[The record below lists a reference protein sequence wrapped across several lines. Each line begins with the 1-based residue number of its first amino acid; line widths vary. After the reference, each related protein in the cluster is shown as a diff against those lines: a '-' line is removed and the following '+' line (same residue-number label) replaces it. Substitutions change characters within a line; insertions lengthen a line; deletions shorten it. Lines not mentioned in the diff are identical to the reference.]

1 MTEAR
6 PRISVVIVSYNV
18 KAYLQQAL
26 HSLQRALQGI
36 SHEIFVVDNASV
48 DGTVPMLRRRFPD
61 VIVIENQENVGFGRA
76 NNQALARARGEFVV
90 MINPDTVVQEDTFRK
105 LLEFFEQTPDAAAA
119 TCKIINPDGSFSVDC
134 RHAIPT
140 PMVAFWKVTG
150 LSRLFPHSKI
160 FGQYNLTYLDP
171 DETYPVPAVSGSFM
185 MVKRQVLEEVGFF
198 DERFFMYC
206 EDIDLCYRINL
217 KGYKIYY
224 VPTTQIIHYKGE
236 STKKNNLDYVITF
249 NRALYQFFQK
259 YYASSYGF
267 LIRWTIVLGIV
278 LRGVFIFLRNFFRE
292 HFPILLDTLILN
304 LVVLLSF
311 VVRMEIK
318 DHFSWE
324 GVVKDYWIIHLLSTV
339 LFLASSFYLQVY
351 PRHRLSVQAIVKA
364 NLMTFVLLA
373 SITFF
378 FKQFAYSRLVVLA
391 AALFSP
397 LGMILWRAV
406 LKRHYRG
413 EREAWGKDLFSKPT
427 VVVGAGP
434 ETVQLYHK
442 IRELHDLSYE
452 LVGAVV
458 PEQGGEVLEEA
469 RIPVLGTLAN
479 LPRLI
484 PMYGIR
490 QVIFASEKLSYEQIL
505 KTMSSVRT
513 PRVEFKIAPSSMEVV
528 IGKSYIERLEDYPLL
543 EVEYALGN
551 PLNRFLKR
559 VLDVSVSGLYL
570 LVLAPVALPGL
581 IWRWNRIVRIAI
593 LGPRARPAYIH
604 QVEKMDFRRFLNRYL
619 IFFEVL
625 RGTVSLVGMPIQRYR
640 QGINP
645 PAYWHRAGLT
655 GLVQINRQKIRQ
667 PEDAEKYHFFYV
679 KNQSLLLD
687 LEILIK
693 AVWQRILF
701 RQDL

>member
-1 MTEAR
+1 MKVPE
-6 PRISVVIVSYNV
+6 PKISVIIVSYNV
-18 KAYLQQAL
+18 RAYLQQAL
-26 HSLQRALQGI
+26 YSLRRALAGI
-36 SHEIFVVDNASV
+36 AHEIFVVDNASV
-48 DGTVPMLRRRFPD
+48 DGTLAMLRQHFPE
-61 VIVIENQENVGFGRA
+61 VIVLENRENVGFGRA

-105 LLEFFEQTPDAAAA
+105 LLAFFEHTPDAAAA

-140 PMVAFWKVTG
+140 PMIAFWKVTG
-150 LSRLFPHSKI
+150 LSRLFPRSKL

-171 DETYPVPAVSGSFM
+171 NQTYPVPAISGSFM
-185 MVKRQVLEEVGFF
+185 MVKRRVLEEVGFF

-236 STKKNNLDYVITF
+236 STKKNNLDYVVTF

-259 YYASSYGF
+259 YYAASYGF
-267 LIRWTIVLGIV
+267 LIRWIIVLGIV
-278 LRGVFIFLRNFFRE
+278 LRGIFIFFRNFIKE
-292 HFPILLDTLILN
+292 HFPVLLDTLILN
-304 LVVLLSF
+304 LVILLAF

-324 GVVKDYWIIHLLSTV
+324 GVVKDYWIIHLFSTV
-339 LFLASSFYLQVY
+339 LFLASGVYLQVY

-378 FKQFAYSRLVVLA
+378 FKQFAYSRLVVLG

-397 LGMILWRAV
+397 LGMVFWRAV

-413 EREAWGKDLFSKPT
+413 DREAWGKDVFSKPT
-427 VVVGAGP
+427 VVVGEGP
-434 ETVQLYHK
+434 ETVHLYRK

-452 LVGAVV
+452 LIGVV
-458 PEQGGEVLEEA
+458 APNQESKVLEEA
-469 RIPVLGTLAN
+469 GIPVLGTLEH
-479 LPRLI
+479 LPQMI

-490 QVIFASEKLSYEQIL
+490 QVIFASEKLSYENIL
-505 KTMSSVRT
+505 KAMSSVRT

-528 IGKSYIERLEDYPLL
+528 IGKSYIERLDDYPLL
-543 EVEYALGN
+543 DVEYALGN

-559 VLDVSVSGLYL
+559 LLDVLVAGVYL
-570 LVLAPVALPGL
+570 LVWAPIALPGL
-581 IWRWNRIVRIAI
+581 LWCRRRLTRVAI
-593 LGPRARPAYIH
+593 LGPQAELLPIL
-604 QVEKMDFRRFLNRYL
+604 QIDDMDFRRFLNRYL

-625 RGTVSLVGMPIQRYR
+625 RGRVSLIGMPIQRYR
-640 QGINP
+640 AGINP
-645 PAYWHRAGLT
+645 PAYWHRPGLT
-655 GLVQINRQKIRQ
+655 GLVQINQQKIHQ

-693 AVWQRILF
+693 ALWQRILF
-701 RQDL
+701 RQV

>member
-1 MTEAR
+1 MKVPE
-6 PRISVVIVSYNV
+6 PKISVIIVSYNV
-18 KAYLQQAL
+18 RAYLQQAL
-26 HSLQRALQGI
+26 YSLRRALAGI
-36 SHEIFVVDNASV
+36 AHEIFVVDNASV
-48 DGTVPMLRRRFPD
+48 DGTLAMLRQHFPE
-61 VIVIENQENVGFGRA
+61 VIVLENRENVGFGRA

-105 LLEFFEQTPDAAAA
+105 LLAFFEHTPDAAAA

-140 PMVAFWKVTG
+140 PMIAFWKVTG
-150 LSRLFPHSKI
+150 LSRLFPRSKL

-171 DETYPVPAVSGSFM
+171 NQTYPVPAISGSFM
-185 MVKRQVLEEVGFF
+185 MVKRRVLEEVGFF

-236 STKKNNLDYVITF
+236 STKKNNLDYVVTF

-259 YYASSYGF
+259 YYAASYGF
-267 LIRWTIVLGIV
+267 LIRWIIVLGIV
-278 LRGVFIFLRNFFRE
+278 LRGIFIFFRNFIKE
-292 HFPILLDTLILN
+292 HFPVLLDTLILN
-304 LVVLLSF
+304 LVILLAF

-324 GVVKDYWIIHLLSTV
+324 GVVKDYWIIHLFSTV
-339 LFLASSFYLQVY
+339 LFLASGVYLQVY

-378 FKQFAYSRLVVLA
+378 FKQFAYSRLVVLG

-397 LGMILWRAV
+397 LGMVFWRAV

-413 EREAWGKDLFSKPT
+413 DREAWGKDVFSKPT
-427 VVVGAGP
+427 VVVGEGP
-434 ETVQLYHK
+434 ETVHLYRK

-452 LVGAVV
+452 LIGVV
-458 PEQGGEVLEEA
+458 APNQESKVLEEA
-469 RIPVLGTLAN
+469 GIPVLGTLEH
-479 LPRLI
+479 LPQMI

-490 QVIFASEKLSYEQIL
+490 QVIFASEKLSYENIL
-505 KTMSSVRT
+505 KAMSSVRT

-528 IGKSYIERLEDYPLL
+528 IGKSYIERLDDYPLL
-543 EVEYALGN
+543 DVEYALGN

-559 VLDVSVSGLYL
+559 LLDVLVAGVYL
-570 LVLAPVALPGL
+570 LVWAPIALPGL
-581 IWRWNRIVRIAI
+581 LWCRRRLTRVAI
-593 LGPRARPAYIH
+593 LGPQAELLPIL
-604 QVEKMDFRRFLNRYL
+604 QIDDMDFRRFLNRYL

-625 RGTVSLVGMPIQRYR
+625 RGRVSLIGMPIQRYR
-640 QGINP
+640 AGINP
-645 PAYWHRAGLT
+645 PAYWHRPGLT
-655 GLVQINRQKIRQ
+655 GLVQINQQKIHQ

-693 AVWQRILF
+693 ALWQRILF
-701 RQDL
+701 RQA